1 MPVTVCSVLR
11 WLISV
16 VYCVLYRLLFYSW
29 IIVILKKIKT
39 GLKRFTEKS
48 QCDLVSIRTQ
58 SSLGRSHVVTK
69 FHRGLKV
76 YTNRSYRCFGA

>member
-29 IIVILKKIKT
+29 IIVILKK
-39 GLKRFTEKS
+39 LKR
-48 QCDLVSIRTQ
+48 DLNGLLKNPSAIWFQFVPSPR
-58 SSLGRSHVVTK
+58 LEEVT
-69 FHRGLKV
+69 
-76 YTNRSYRCFGA
+76 